1 MARSQNYFNK
11 REKEKIKEKK
21 RLEKQKKRIERKENK
36 KDEPD
41 DMIAYVDEFGR
52 ITDVPPEEQKREEID
67 INEIEISVPK
77 KDKDAAKDGEKTGRV
92 SFFNHEKGFGFI
104 KDDSNRQDVFVHAN
118 QVEGEINENDKVSFK
133 VEQGPKGWVAIEVKK
148 I

>member
-1 MARSQNYFNK
+1 MAKSQNYFNK

-21 RLEKQKKRIERKENK
+21 RLEKQKKRLERKENK
-36 KDEPD
+36 KDGDD

-52 ITDVPPEEQKREEID
+52 ITDVPPEEQEREEID

-77 KDKDAAKDGEKTGRV
+77 KDKDSSADGSKTGRV

-104 KDDSNRQDVFVHAN
+104 KVDSSNQDVFVHAN
-118 QVEGEINENDKVSFK
+118 EVEGEIKENDQVSFTI
-133 VEQGPKGWVAIEVKK
+133 EQGPKGWVAVG
-148 I
+148 